1 MRTSRSTG
9 TLTRGKKKAE
19 TKDAVPAA
27 IGSQSPTL
35 PPQHEEIA
43 RLAYQ
48 FWEERGRP
56 DGSSYEDWL
65 RAESHLSSMAS

>member
-1 MRTSRSTG
+1 MPTSRSTG
-9 TLTRGKKKAE
+9 TVTRGKKKTE
-19 TKDAVPAA
+19 TKDATPVAHGP
-27 IGSQSPTL
+27 QSPTM